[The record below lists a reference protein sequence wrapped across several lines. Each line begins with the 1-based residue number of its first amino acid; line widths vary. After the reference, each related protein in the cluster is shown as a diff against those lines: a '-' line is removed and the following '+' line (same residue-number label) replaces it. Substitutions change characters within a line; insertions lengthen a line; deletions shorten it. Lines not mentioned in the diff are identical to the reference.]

1 MLEKVM
7 QWLLEHSD
15 PLRNYAIIV
24 GGVIGLYFAWLRV
37 SASNKQADA
46 QIRQAQLARQDH
58 VAELFNRAASQLKD
72 EKLEVRLAAILTLRQ
87 ICDDFDDLSDP
98 SIRLLTTIMTENP
111 INYGNKK
118 VPADVQEIMLIIQ
131 RRGRKEVRNE

>member
-1 MLEKVM
+1 MQGCGPGSLAGFWGWKQANFECKLAQISTYARKKVM

-15 PLRNYAIIV
+15 PLRNYAIIL

-72 EKLEVRLAAILTLRQ
+72 KKLEVRLAAILTLRQ

-98 SIRLLTTIMTENP
+98 
-111 INYGNKK
+111 
-118 VPADVQEIMLIIQ
+118 
-131 RRGRKEVRNE
+131 